1 MNITAYRPTNRIRRV
16 NESAASPLSLL
27 EEVFPDFFTP
37 LIQTAMRNADGLGV
51 ANQARFDIVE
61 RADRYE
67 AFVELPG
74 VDKENIEIDIDGAR
88 VRIKAEAKNEN
99 KSDQNLKDGEQVL
112 YSERR
117 ATSWAR
123 SFELPAEVD
132 EERAEANY
140 ENGVLKLTL
149 PKKQVVQPKRLQ
161 VK

>member
-1 MNITAYRPTNRIRRV
+1 MAITAYRPTNRIRRV
-16 NESAASPLSLL
+16 NENVVSPLSML
-27 EEVFPDFFTP
+27 EEAFPDLFAP
-37 LIQTAMRNADGLGV
+37 LYQTALRNADGQGV
-51 ANQARFDIVE
+51 ASQARFDIVE

-74 VDKENIEIDIDGAR
+74 VNKENIEIDIDGAR
-88 VRIKAEAKNEN
+88 VRIKAEAKSEN
-99 KSDQNLKDGEQVL
+99 SSDQNLKEGEQLL